1 MSRRFVSRFL
11 LPLVRGGQLAI
22 DRPLSRRGVEALART
37 DGDGPERAAIA
48 SLAAARQGAL
58 TALVPAPPL
67 PRLDEATW
75 RLGGAVH
82 NLLALAHPT
91 IARGVGA
98 DARLERIAAEATA
111 LAALGSPR
119 TLVETLERHS
129 LVARLGEIVRLDR
142 SVRYWLGRQ
151 TFIGRA
157 PPSRVLALPRIRA
170 VKVET
175 ARRAWLRDIG
185 VPATARPAFLA
196 LTEASPLAEALDPLR
211 LDPPPAWG
219 RLLSVLKFPAL
230 SRLVAG
236 HLAETGVGLTGDA
249 LADALYRFVAHQD
262 APPYRGP
269 YQATPETVAFALGFL
284 GHLVWLEVAFGD
296 GLETRPERERPL
308 GDLPGRELAVLLAAA
323 DQRAPGLLR
332 PPDVSVD
339 SELGRKFERHLEA
352 WFARHDVDKSPRFAT
367 ALEVAAL
374 ALAEDVGFG
383 DAAS

>member
-1 MSRRFVSRFL
+1 MSRRFVSGFL

-22 DRPLSRRGVEALART
+22 DRPLSRRGVEALSRT

-48 SLAAARQGAL
+48 SLAAARQEAL

-82 NLLALAHPT
+82 NLLALSHPA

-98 DARLERIAAEATA
+98 DARLDRVAAEATA
-111 LAALGSPR
+111 LAALGAPR
-119 TLVETLERHS
+119 SLVETLERHS
-129 LVARLGEIVRLDR
+129 LVARLAEIVRLDR
-142 SVRYWLGRQ
+142 SVRYWLGKQ
-151 TFIGRA
+151 TFIGRP
-157 PPSRVLALPRIRA
+157 PPSRVLALPRLRA

-211 LDPPPAWG
+211 LDPPPSWG
-219 RLLSVLKFPAL
+219 RLLSVLKFPPL
-230 SRLVAG
+230 CRMVAG
-236 HLAETGVGLTGDA
+236 HLVETGVGLTGDA
-249 LADALYRFVAHQD
+249 LADALYRFVSHD
-262 APPYRGP
+262 TSGP
-269 YQATPETVAFALGFL
+269 YQASPETVAFALGFL
-284 GHLVWLEVAFGD
+284 GHMVWLEVAFGD
-296 GLETRPERERPL
+296 GFEPRPERERTL
-308 GDLPGRELAVLLAAA
+308 GDLPGHELAVLLAAA
-323 DQRAPGLLR
+323 EQRAPGLLR
-332 PPDVSVD
+332 PADVPRD
-339 SELGRKFERHLEA
+339 SELGRKFDRQLAA

-374 ALAEDVGFG
+374 ALTEDVPVGEAG
-383 DAAS
+383 SWA